1 MMLLEDQIHIPC
13 ADWLRVFK
21 NKTKRIVYFHVPNG
35 GKRDKRVAAKLKR
48 MGVIA
53 GIPDFIIFTAVSIL
67 LVEMK
72 AQETPV
78 SESQK
83 AVKSDFDLLGYQ
95 VHTIRTNDP
104 VEAVRRLSEL
114 VLSNI

>member
-1 MMLLEDQIHIPC
+1 MQKETIINIAC

-21 NKTKRIVYFHVPNG
+21 NKTKRILYCHVPNG
-35 GKRDKRVAAKLKR
+35 GKRNKREAGLLKR

-53 GIPDFIIFTAVSIL
+53 GIPDLIIFTAVSIL
-67 LVEMK
+67 LIELK
-72 AQETPV
+72 GEDTAV
-78 SESQK
+78 SEVQK

-114 VLSNI
+114 VLGNI